1 MPYSTPVGVWSS
13 QGERLLRQG
22 ERQLLA
28 WQGRHLNPGC
38 GEGMTGSRVGVANI
52 DQKVSEEKEP
62 VLAEVTSEGDWLNSA
77 VQQDSS
83 FRGA

>member
-1 MPYSTPVGVWSS
+1 
-13 QGERLLRQG
+13 
-22 ERQLLA
+22 
-28 WQGRHLNPGC
+28 
-38 GEGMTGSRVGVANI
+38 MTGSRVGVANI